1 MKKVKMEKWLIG
13 VYVLEVIACIFIYLA
28 TDIKLILVLGFIA
41 FMGIGFQILRYL
53 NAKKEIN

>member
-1 MKKVKMEKWLIG
+1 MEKWLIG
-13 VYVLEVIACIFIYLA
+13 VYVLEVIACICIYFA

-41 FMGIGFQILRYL
+41 FMGIGFQILRYR

>member
-13 VYVLEVIACIFIYLA
+13 VYVLEVIACICIYFA

-41 FMGIGFQILRYL
+41 FMGIGFQILRYR